1 MAAAKRLGHANAS
14 VTTRHYARA
23 SAGSD
28 EGVADGLDN
37 ARNTDS
43 HTHDGASDR
52 DDDMAR
58 NWHDGNNDG
67 PTEAA

>member
-1 MAAAKRLGHANAS
+1 MAAAKRLGYANAS

-28 EGVADGLDN
+28 EGVAEGLDN
-37 ARNTDS
+37 TRNPGTQP
-43 HTHDGASDR
+43 HGTGSDR
-52 DDDMAR
+52 AADLAR
-58 NWHDGNNDG
+58 NWHDGDNDG